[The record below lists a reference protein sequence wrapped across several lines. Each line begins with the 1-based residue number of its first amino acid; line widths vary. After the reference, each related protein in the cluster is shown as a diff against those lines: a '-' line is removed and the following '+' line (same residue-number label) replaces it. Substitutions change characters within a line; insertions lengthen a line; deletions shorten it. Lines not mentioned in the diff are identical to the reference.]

1 MHILQINSSARVEG
15 SKSTELA
22 NDLVQ
27 RLRAKTPGAKF
38 TLRDLSRT
46 PHPALDEAALG
57 ALFTPA
63 DKRTAEQAARV
74 AKDDALI
81 AELQAADTV
90 VLAVPMYN
98 FGNPAAFKA
107 WIDAIARAGVT
118 FTYTEKGPEGLLKG
132 KKVYVVLARGGKYRG
147 TQMDS
152 QVPYLQTV
160 LGFLGMTDVQFIY
173 AEGLAMG
180 PDAERAAIESARAE
194 IDALV

>member
-1 MHILQINSSARVEG
+1 MQQINCSHRRANLAPTAQAETFQEPNMHILQINSSARVEG

-27 RLRAKTPGAKF
+27 RLRAKTP
-38 TLRDLSRT
+38 RDLSRT

-107 WIDAIARAGVT
+107 WID
-118 FTYTEKGPEGLLKG
+118 
-132 KKVYVVLARGGKYRG
+132 
-147 TQMDS
+147 
-152 QVPYLQTV
+152 
-160 LGFLGMTDVQFIY
+160 
-173 AEGLAMG
+173 
-180 PDAERAAIESARAE
+180 
-194 IDALV
+194 